1 METLNTYLAG
11 LFAGVPDTAATRKAK
26 ADLLDLMT
34 DHYHEELALGK
45 SEAEA
50 VGAAIT
56 AVGPIDEVLAALD
69 VDPVETQKSRQ
80 RTADDAIDEKSAE
93 RYWHANIRYALLLGA
108 GVAFCILS
116 IALAA
121 AFGSR
126 TQPLQRSCFSS
137 RLDLGWLPLSPAQW
151 GSNLNASALPTGPYR
166 QQQKNW
172 QTRSWKTIIR
182 RTPLA
187 LWWAFCAVCSQ

>member
-56 AVGPIDEVLAALD
+56 AVAQLMRCSPHWTSIRSKRKSLANVPLTTPLMRKAPNATGTL
-69 VDPVETQKSRQ
+69 
-80 RTADDAIDEKSAE
+80 I
-93 RYWHANIRYALLLGA
+93 
-108 GVAFCILS
+108 
-116 IALAA
+116 
-121 AFGSR
+121 FGTHYYSV
-126 TQPLQRSCFSS
+126 
-137 RLDLGWLPLSPAQW
+137 LGWPF
-151 GSNLNASALPTGPYR
+151 AS
-166 QQQKNW
+166 
-172 QTRSWKTIIR
+172 
-182 RTPLA
+182 
-187 LWWAFCAVCSQ
+187 